1 MPLITLRRVVAG
13 VFLSLPTIALGQVIG
28 GRVLERT
35 TQHPIAAITVYALHD
50 TAVVSRSSTDTAG
63 IFYLTLPHPGVYRL
77 RFGEPSAD
85 PFMSDTLSV
94 GDQDFLQRT
103 FTIDLGTDRV
113 YREIEVARP
122 VQPGA
127 NRPAPYPE
135 ELRKEGAQGEVLVQF
150 VVDTTGRVVENSLK
164 ILRATDFR
172 FVPTVRDAV
181 LDYVF
186 RPALLSNGKKVR
198 QMVQMPFQFQLR

>member
-1 MPLITLRRVVAG
+1 MICAYQYHLAVG
-13 VFLSLPTIALGQVIG
+13 ELSEGGTQAVYDLGEFGTIQSMRWRSKDTDDRA
-28 GRVLERT
+28 VLE
-35 TQHPIAAITVYALHD
+35 
-50 TAVVSRSSTDTAG
+50 
-63 IFYLTLPHPGVYRL
+63 
-77 RFGEPSAD
+77 
-85 PFMSDTLSV
+85 LSV
-94 GDQDFLQRT
+94 LNLPAHVFRYRPEAKRVQRT

-127 NRPAPYPE
+127 NRPARYPE

-181 LDYVF
+181 RDYVF